1 MDTKEVGRLIE
12 VALNI
17 YQSRG
22 TGMDSDGL
30 RTDWREIVETLFAE
44 FNKPLPVKLSVEER
58 VRMAKLIHGMFVASG
73 FVGPSWDE
81 VTPDIREAYLDAVE
95 ALYNDIRKSPTVED
109 VRAMLPERSG
119 FMVFNDGDGYVR
131 RDCNGPWLTEWD
143 EPSGMIPAI
152 KGLAPKHTNEE
163 DKKEVLT
170 WAKQAMRRSSSAFAA
185 MERIKAREE
194 TNET

>member
-1 MDTKEVGRLIE
+1 MDRKEVSRLIE
-12 VALNI
+12 VALKI
-17 YQSRG
+17 YQSPG
-22 TGMDSDGL
+22 TVRDSDGL
-30 RTDWREIVETLFAE
+30 RKDWREIVETLFAE
-44 FNKPLPVKLSVEER
+44 FNKPLPKLSDEKRER
-58 VRMAKLIHGMFVASG
+58 LARLARTAFIGKNGWATCRVCNQEDYRLIA
-73 FVGPSWDE
+73 
-81 VTPDIREAYLDAVE
+81 E

-131 RDCNGPWLTEWD
+131 RDCDGPWLTEWD